1 MNYKKIIPLL
11 LIVLGFATAC
21 ERDED
26 DDDENF
32 GYMPMYGVIS
42 AKYQQKSNVSTENT
56 LDIALPQEEIAD
68 EQ

>member
-1 MNYKKIIPLL
+1 MNYKRIIPLL

-21 ERDED
+21 ERDE
-26 DDDENF
+26 DDENF